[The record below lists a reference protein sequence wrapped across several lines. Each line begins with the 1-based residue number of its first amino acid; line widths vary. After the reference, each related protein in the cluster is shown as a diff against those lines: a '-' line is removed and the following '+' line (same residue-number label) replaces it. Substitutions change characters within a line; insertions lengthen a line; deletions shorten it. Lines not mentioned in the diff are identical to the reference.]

1 MLDFRKLFLTVVA
14 LALFASMAFGQVVAF
29 EPPLS
34 CTAQAAGTPS
44 IRDNGVTELVGDV
57 LIICSGGRPRPSTEV
72 LPQVNIQVFTSP
84 VINITS
90 RITGTTGANWTE
102 ALLFVDEPQPAQQ
115 TICGSAA
122 YPEAVP
128 PGSPQ
133 IQTIGICGAHVGTGL
148 GVVGPGGG
156 LYGSGIGAYNPD
168 DPTTNPSPTFAP
180 TTFPLGTNNCAVGA
194 GCFNTYRGNTY
205 QARQA
210 GNNSLIWQGV
220 PIDPPGTNTT
230 RVFRITNVRVN
241 ASQLNNPR
249 GNQSSVLLIVST
261 NASGVAN
268 PIAMPIT
275 NPSPTVAIAQTPM
288 DFSIGDGVDTFL
300 QCESQN
306 YTSGDPFATTP
317 ASEPL
322 QNLVSGKQNSQFYL
336 RYNERFPT
344 VFRRRSNASPAAGSD
359 DTPVVSGNAA
369 ANSDQLGLPYQTESG
384 HYKAAPQ
391 NATRWPLSGTSAS
404 SRGSLSNESNGAGIA
419 SHGTRVI
426 ARFANLPQ
434 GARFFA
440 GASVHLRAVDS
451 AGSGVFT
458 GWARAVVTDANGSAP
473 FAKANV
479 VAPWPGSLN
488 LNSGSAAYMAP
499 TAGNGFVEIVPVG
512 NAGSQAWEVLQTDT
526 TAFEDIRIP
535 MIVAYQS
542 NTSSNLPTLGTA
554 TGSGHLAPLST
565 TATASSSAPI
575 PRFVE
580 DPANNNKNMFTINAC
595 VTNLLF
601 PFVTNQGPFDT
612 GLAISNTSK
621 DPFGTSLQTGLC
633 TVNFYGYIGA
643 NKVCLAYP
651 SPSITGG
658 EHFAWSLSSGGA
670 VTATAGFQGYV
681 IAQCAFQYG
690 HGYAFISD
698 LGAQRLAQ
706 GYLALIMDESVGT
719 RTGSKSETL
728 GH

>member
-44 IRDNGVTELVGDV
+44 IRDNGVAEMVGDV
-57 LIICSGGRPRPSTEV
+57 LIICSGGRPRPTTEV

-90 RITGTTGANWTE
+90 RITGTTGASWSE
-102 ALLFVDEPQPAQQ
+102 ALLFVDEPQPNQQ
-115 TICGSAA
+115 TICGSTN
-122 YPEAVP
+122 YPESVP

-133 IQTIGICGAHVGTGL
+133 VQTIGVCGAHVGTGT
-148 GVVGPGGG
+148 GFVGPGGG
-156 LYGSGIGAYNPD
+156 LYGTGIGAYNPAT
-168 DPTTNPSPTFAP
+168 PAP
-180 TTFPLGTNNCAVGA
+180 NFTATTFPLGTNPSVGGSA
-194 GCFNTYRGNTY
+194 TYRGNAY
-205 QARQA
+205 QARYS

-220 PIDPPGTNTT
+220 PIDPPGTNST
-230 RVFRITNVRVN
+230 RVFRMTNIRVN
-241 ASQLNNPR
+241 ATQLNNPR

-288 DFSIGDGVDTFL
+288 DFSIGDGPDTFL

-306 YTSGDPFATTP
+306 YASGRRFATSPSDQALGT
-317 ASEPL
+317 L
-322 QNLVSGKQNSQFYL
+322 TGGIQNSQYYL
-336 RYNERFPT
+336 RYSERFPT
-344 VFRRRSNASPAAGSD
+344 VFRRRS
-359 DTPVVSGNAA
+359 A
-369 ANSDQLGLPYQTESG
+369 ANPVAGTDDSPTVISSDQLGLPYQTETG
-384 HYKAAPQ
+384 HYKAVANPGAWPL
-391 NATRWPLSGTSAS
+391 NSVSSATRGNLT
-404 SRGSLSNESNGAGIA
+404 NEFTGAGIA
-419 SHGTRVI
+419 THGTRVI

-440 GASVHLRAVDS
+440 GASVILRAVDS
-451 AGSGVFT
+451 TGTGVAT

-473 FAKANV
+473 FAKANI
-479 VAPWPGSLN
+479 VAPFPGVLALN
-488 LNSGSAAYMAP
+488 GTSAGYMAA

-526 TAFEDIRIP
+526 TAYEDIRIP
-535 MIVAYQS
+535 FIVAYQA

-554 TGSGHLAPLST
+554 TASGQLAPLST

-580 DPANNNKNMFTINAC
+580 DPTNNNKNMFTINAC

-612 GLAISNTSK
+612 GLAISNTSQ
-621 DPFGTSLQTGLC
+621 DPFGTSPQTGLC
-633 TVNFYGYIGA
+633 TVNFYGYIGSS
-643 NKVCLAYP
+643 KVTLAYP

-658 EHFAWSLSSGGA
+658 EHFAWSLSTGGA

-681 IAQCAFQYG
+681 IAQCAFQYA

-706 GYLALIMDESVGT
+706 GYLALVMDESIGS
-719 RTGSKSETL
+719 RTGSRSETL

>member
-1 MLDFRKLFLTVVA
+1 MLDFGKLFLTVVA
-14 LALFASMAFGQVVAF
+14 LALFASMAMAQVVAF

-44 IRDNGVTELVGDV
+44 IRDNGVTEMVGDV
-57 LIICSGGRPRPSTEV
+57 LIICSGGRPRPLDEV

-90 RITGTTGANWTE
+90 RITGTAGGNWSE
-102 ALLFVDEPQPAQQ
+102 ALLFIDEPQPAQQ
-115 TICGSAA
+115 TICGSSA
-122 YPEAVP
+122 YPEGVGV
-128 PGSPQ
+128 GSGQ
-133 IQTIGICGAHVGTGL
+133 LATVGVCGNHVGTGI

-156 LYGSGIGAYNPD
+156 LYGSGIGAY
-168 DPTTNPSPTFAP
+168 DPATPAP
-180 TTFPLGTNNCAVGA
+180 AVSAAVYPRVSLGGA
-194 GCFNTYRGNTY
+194 TQTYRGNAY
-205 QARQA
+205 QGRYS
-210 GNNSLIWQGV
+210 GNNSLIWQGI

-261 NASGVAN
+261 NASGVTN

-288 DFSIGDGVDTFL
+288 DFSIDGGVDTFL

-306 YTSGDPFATTP
+306 YVNSSGSRFATSPSDQDLTTD
-317 ASEPL
+317 
-322 QNLVSGKQNSQFYL
+322 NGGIQNSQFNL
-336 RYNERFPT
+336 RFEERFPT
-344 VFRRRSNASPAAGSD
+344 VFRRRSTNTPAASSD
-359 DTPVVSGNAA
+359 DSPPVISN
-369 ANSDQLGLPYQTESG
+369 DQLGLPYQTETG
-384 HYKAAPQ
+384 HYVLGTKT
-391 NATRWPLSGTSAS
+391 NVTGFTSWPLQSSSAS
-404 SRGSLSNESNGAGIA
+404 QRGSLTNEFNGAGIA
-419 SHGTRVI
+419 THGTRVI

-440 GASVHLRAVDS
+440 IASAQLKANS
-451 AGSGVFT
+451 LSGTSLVQT

-473 FAKANV
+473 FAKTNV
-479 VAPWPGSLN
+479 VQSCTAADCTDLN
-488 LNSGSAAYMAP
+488 LKSGAASWVAP
-499 TAGNGFVEIVPVG
+499 TSGNGIVEIVPVG
-512 NAGSQAWEVLQTDT
+512 NAATQAWEILQTDT
-526 TAFEDIRIP
+526 TAFEGLRIP
-535 MIVAYQS
+535 FIVAYQA

-554 TGSGHLAPLST
+554 SASGHLAPLST

-612 GLAISNTSK
+612 GLAIANTSK
-621 DPFGTSLQTGLC
+621 DPFGTSLQTGSC
-633 TVNFYGYIGA
+633 TVNFYGYIGS

-681 IAQCAFQYG
+681 IAQCAFQYA

-706 GYLALIMDESVGT
+706 GYVALVLDAAIGS
-719 RTGSKSETL
+719 RTGSKSEVL

>member
-14 LALFASMAFGQVVAF
+14 LALFSSLAMAQVVAF

-57 LIICSGGRPRPSTEV
+57 LIICSGGRPRPRNEV

-90 RITGTTGANWTE
+90 RITGTTGGNWSE
-102 ALLFVDEPQPAQQ
+102 ALLFIDEPQPAEQ
-115 TICGSAA
+115 TICGSSA
-122 YPEAVP
+122 YPEGAP
-128 PGSPQ
+128 PGSGL
-133 IQTIGICGAHVGTGL
+133 ISTVGICGAHLGTGL

-156 LYGSGIGAYNPD
+156 FYGTGIGAYNPAT
-168 DPTTNPSPTFAP
+168 PTTTFSPG
-180 TTFPLGTNNCAVGA
+180 TFPTGTVNCDIAVA
-194 GCFNTYRGNTY
+194 GCVQTYRGNAY
-205 QARQA
+205 QSRYS
-210 GNNSLIWQGV
+210 GNNSLIWQGI
-220 PIDPPGTNTT
+220 PIDPPGTNTS

-261 NASGVAN
+261 NASGVTN

-288 DFSIGDGVDTFL
+288 DFSIDGGVDTFL

-306 YTSGDPFATTP
+306 FQNSSGLRFATSP
-317 ASEPL
+317 SDQDVLPDNNGI
-322 QNLVSGKQNSQFYL
+322 QNTQFNL
-336 RYNERFPT
+336 RYEERFPT
-344 VFRRRSNASPAAGSD
+344 AFRRRSTNTPGPTSD
-359 DTPVVSGNAA
+359 DSPPVITNDV
-369 ANSDQLGLPYQTESG
+369 LGTPYQTETG
-384 HYKAAPQ
+384 HYKTTSSSQ
-391 NATRWPLSGTSAS
+391 WPLQTSSAAQ
-404 SRGSLSNESNGAGIA
+404 RGSLTNEFTGAGVA
-419 SHGTRVI
+419 THGTRVI

-440 GASVHLRAVDS
+440 IASANLRATAS
-451 AGSGVFT
+451 SGTGTVVT
-458 GWARAVVTDANGSAP
+458 GWARAIVTDANGSAP
-473 FAKANV
+473 FAKTNVIQTCDAGCANIALKSATW
-479 VAPWPGSLN
+479 VAGTS
-488 LNSGSAAYMAP
+488 
-499 TAGNGFVEIVPVG
+499 GNGIVENVPVG
-512 NAGSQAWEVLQTDT
+512 NTAYQAWEILQTDT
-526 TAFEDIRIP
+526 TAFEGLRIP
-535 MIVAYQS
+535 FIVAYQS

-554 TGSGHLAPLST
+554 NASGHLAPLST

-633 TVNFYGYIGA
+633 TVNFYGFIGS

-681 IAQCAFQYG
+681 IAQCAFQYA

-706 GYLALIMDESVGT
+706 GYLALILDEGIVS

>member
-14 LALFASMAFGQVVAF
+14 LALFASMAMAQVVAF

-44 IRDNGVTELVGDV
+44 IRDNGVTEMVGDV
-57 LIICSGGRPRPSTEV
+57 LIICSGGRPRPRNEV

-90 RITGTTGANWTE
+90 RITTGVWTE
-102 ALLFVDEPQPAQQ
+102 ALLFVDEPQPAEQ
-115 TICGSAA
+115 TICGSTN
-122 YPEAVP
+122 YPEGIAT
-128 PGSPQ
+128 GSTAFP
-133 IQTIGICGAHVGTGL
+133 TIGVCANHVGTGFGIL
-148 GVVGPGGG
+148 GPGGG
-156 LYGSGIGAYNPD
+156 FYGTGIGAYNPAT
-168 DPTTNPSPTFAP
+168 PAP
-180 TTFPLGTNNCAVGA
+180 TIDTTGTFPVGQV
-194 GCFNTYRGNTY
+194 GIGGQTYRGNAY
-205 QARQA
+205 QARTA

-220 PIDPPGTNTT
+220 PIDPPGTNTS

-241 ASQLNNPR
+241 ATQLNNPR

-288 DFSIGDGVDTFL
+288 DFSIGDGVDAFL

-306 YTSGDPFATTP
+306 YVNSSGSRFATTP
-317 ASEPL
+317 TDSLTAIANG
-322 QNLVSGKQNSQFYL
+322 QQNSQFRLVYA
-336 RYNERFPT
+336 EKFPT
-344 VFRRRSNASPAAGSD
+344 AFRRRSAAVPAVNSD
-359 DTPVVSGNAA
+359 DSPLPIS
-369 ANSDQLGLPYQTESG
+369 SDQLGLPYQTETG
-384 HYKAAPQ
+384 HYKTTAT
-391 NATRWPLSGTSAS
+391 NAWPLAAGAAGQ
-404 SRGSLSNESNGAGIA
+404 RGNLIDSFNGAGIA
-419 SHGTRVI
+419 THGTRLLFR
-426 ARFANLPQ
+426 AANLPQ

-440 GASVHLRAVDS
+440 AAAVNLRAT
-451 AGSGVFT
+451 AIGSGSVTT
-458 GWARAVVTDANGSAP
+458 GLARAIVTDANGASP
-473 FAKANV
+473 YAKSNIV
-479 VAPWPGSLN
+479 TTGGGTF
-488 LNSGSAAYMAP
+488 SGLTTTSPNYVQYMAG

-512 NAGSQAWEVLQTDT
+512 NAGTQTWEILQTDT
-526 TAFEDIRIP
+526 TAFETVNIP
-535 MIVAYQS
+535 FIVAYQS
-542 NTSSNLPTLGTA
+542 NTTSNLPTLGTA

-633 TVNFYGYIGA
+633 TVNFYGYIGS

-706 GYLALIMDESVGT
+706 GYLALVMDEHKGS
-719 RTGSKSETL
+719 RTGSKSESL

>member
-1 MLDFRKLFLTVVA
+1 LHKEKEMLDFRKLFLTVVA
-14 LALFASMAFGQVVAF
+14 LALFASVAMAQVVAF

-44 IRDNGVTELVGDV
+44 IRDNGVTEMVGDV
-57 LIICSGGRPRPSTEV
+57 LIICTGGRPRPLDEY
-72 LPQVNIQVFTSP
+72 LPQVNIQIFTSP

-90 RITGTTGANWTE
+90 RITGTSGGNWSE
-102 ALLFVDEPQPAQQ
+102 ALLFIDEPQPAEQ
-115 TICGSAA
+115 TICGSSA
-122 YPEAVP
+122 YPEGVGV
-128 PGSPQ
+128 GSGQ
-133 IQTIGICGAHVGTGL
+133 LATIGVCGNHVGTGI

-156 LYGSGIGAYNPD
+156 LYGSGIGAYNPALA
-168 DPTTNPSPTFAP
+168 AP
-180 TTFPLGTNNCAVGA
+180 AVSAGVYPKVNLGGA
-194 GCFNTYRGNTY
+194 TQTYRGNAY
-205 QARQA
+205 QGRYS

-261 NASGVAN
+261 NASGVVN

-288 DFSIGDGVDTFL
+288 DFSIDGGVDTFL

-306 YTSGDPFATTP
+306 YTNSSGVRFATSP
-317 ASEPL
+317 SDQDLAAD
-322 QNLVSGKQNSQFYL
+322 NGGIQNSQFNL
-336 RYNERFPT
+336 RYDERFPT
-344 VFRRRSNASPAAGSD
+344 VFRRRSTAVPTGDDSPIVI
-359 DTPVVSGNAA
+359 TN
-369 ANSDQLGLPYQTESG
+369 DQLGLPYQTETG
-384 HYKAAPQ
+384 HYK
-391 NATRWPLSGTSAS
+391 TTSSSRWPLASSSAS
-404 SRGSLSNESNGAGIA
+404 QRGNLTNEFSGAGVA
-419 SHGTRVI
+419 THGTRVI

-440 GASVHLRAVDS
+440 IATANLRATSLVGTDL
-451 AGSGVFT
+451 VTT

-473 FAKANV
+473 FAKTNV
-479 VAPWPGSLN
+479 VQSCDIDSTPCSDLALK
-488 LNSGSAAYMAP
+488 SGAQSW
-499 TAGNGFVEIVPVG
+499 TAQITGNGIIEIVPVG
-512 NAGSQAWEVLQTDT
+512 NAATQAWEILQTDT
-526 TAFEDIRIP
+526 TAFESLRIP
-535 MIVAYQS
+535 FIVAYQA

-554 TGSGHLAPLST
+554 SASGHLAPLST

-612 GLAISNTSK
+612 GLAIANTSK
-621 DPFGTSLQTGLC
+621 DPFGTSLQTGAC
-633 TVNFYGYIGA
+633 TVNFYGYIGN

-681 IAQCAFQYG
+681 IAQCAFQYA

-706 GYLALIMDESVGT
+706 GYVALVLDTAIGS
-719 RTGSKSETL
+719 RTGSKSEVL